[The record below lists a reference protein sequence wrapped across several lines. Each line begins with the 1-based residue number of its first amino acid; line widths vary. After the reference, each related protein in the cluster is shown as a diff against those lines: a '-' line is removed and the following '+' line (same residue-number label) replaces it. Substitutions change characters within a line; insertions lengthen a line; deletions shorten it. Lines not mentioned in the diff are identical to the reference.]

1 MADILNDILLWS
13 QVMSCFLKLVNVVA
27 TLLAM
32 MPMMVKMSLS
42 MLMVD
47 GGGDEPDSV
56 NGVVMVFIT
65 FLLMLV
71 SVDGTFVGTGGDVKG

>member
-32 MPMMVKMSLS
+32 MPMMVKMNLS

-56 NGVVMVFIT
+56 NGVVMVFISSEGALYVILPYDYTRSPT
-65 FLLMLV
+65 F
-71 SVDGTFVGTGGDVKG
+71 